1 MSDMYL
7 ILKHSKI
14 LKKWHS
20 RNSLKPKSCFQ
31 RAVSVRAKSTIGQTL
46 TRKSPRTG
54 RKMATSQLAN
64 IEVRLS
70 LPPLK
75 ISPPIVELRG
85 PCASNVR
92 VRIFLRNLHQFCSD
106 VRFIL
111 KSEMRA
117 REGQQCLR
125 VSPIYA
131 CDWLPLLPSLGRPSP
146 VRNVELISAL
156 SFFELIGIT
165 ISIELRL

>member
-1 MSDMYL
+1 MWA
-7 ILKHSKI
+7 SKRYPCAHD
-14 LKKWHS
+14 L
-20 RNSLKPKSCFQ
+20 SCIR
-31 RAVSVRAKSTIGQTL
+31 RAVVGMKKGSSVRAKSTIGQTL

-70 LPPLK
+70 LPTPK
-75 ISPPIVELRG
+75 RSPPSELRG
-85 PCASNVR
+85 PCARTRTYIPILEEFTSVLQR
-92 VRIFLRNLHQFCSD
+92 CSFHSQ
-106 VRFIL
+106 VWN
-111 KSEMRA
+111 A
-117 REGQQCLR
+117 GEGQQCLS

-165 ISIELRL
+165 ISI